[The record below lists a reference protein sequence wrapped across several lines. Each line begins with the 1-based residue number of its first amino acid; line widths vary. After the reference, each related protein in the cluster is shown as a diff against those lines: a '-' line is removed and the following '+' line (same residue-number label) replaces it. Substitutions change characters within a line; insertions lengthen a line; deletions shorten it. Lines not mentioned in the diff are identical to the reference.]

1 MREKAVEEEEIQM
14 ADMRRARQGVPGAAQ
29 LLTVASGDCAPGLC
43 ARSRE
48 GRRDLSHC
56 V

>member
-1 MREKAVEEEEIQM
+1 MREKAVEEEEIKM
-14 ADMRRARQGVPGAAQ
+14 ADMRRAREGVPGAAQ
-29 LLTVASGDCAPGLC
+29 LLTVAGGDCAPGLC
-43 ARSRE
+43 ACARE